1 MNYET
6 AVDGSLLDDDDDEG
20 DREIGTAPARE
31 VERLRSLSQLKF
43 LRHAPA
49 SVLKDMYGTSLSS
62 EQPSLRD
69 SGPQGRVQ
77 ESLVNSSLLTSF
89 KSNDHH
95 EYCKFNFNYLMDDAH
110 KVNCHLASFMISIW
124 LTGIVSAVYHPFT
137 L

>member
-1 MNYET
+1 MKYET
-6 AVDGSLLDDDDDEG
+6 VDGSLLDDDEG

-31 VERLRSLSQLKF
+31 VETPESFAKF

-95 EYCKFNFNYLMDDAH
+95 EYCKFHFNYLMDDAH

-124 LTGIVSAVYHPFT
+124 LTFIVSAVYHPFT